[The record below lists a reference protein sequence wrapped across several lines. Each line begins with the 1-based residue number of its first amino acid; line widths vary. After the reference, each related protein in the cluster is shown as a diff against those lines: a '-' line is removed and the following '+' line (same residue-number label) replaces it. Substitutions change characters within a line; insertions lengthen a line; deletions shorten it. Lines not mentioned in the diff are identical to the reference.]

1 MKQVIMKITA
11 VLALI
16 IGAMAVFAGGRV
28 LLGILPDYY
37 VINWLPV
44 YNYTAGVL
52 TVSVTAVLLWKNHR
66 YGRAA
71 AVATFAVHAL
81 VMAVLLTAY
90 RGVVAPDSLRAM
102 TVRLVVWA
110 VILTLLLVATRLAGK
125 QRSITGEHDPRPRAG
140 EA

>member
-1 MKQVIMKITA
+1 MNLSITKIAA

-44 YNYTAGVL
+44 YNYTVGIL

-66 YGRAA
+66 YARPA
-71 AVATFAVHAL
+71 AVISFTAHAL
-81 VMAVLLTAY
+81 VMVILLTAY
-90 RGVVAPDSLRAM
+90 RAVVAPDSLVAM

-110 VILTLLLVATRLAGK
+110 VIVALLLAQTTEKFSWDKRGARK
-125 QRSITGEHDPRPRAG
+125 
-140 EA
+140 